1 MIKKVNIKNFGL
13 FSDFQW
19 NFTRSGKKGEVNDIF
34 FEKEKLNTMEIV
46 LWICKNMK
54 LKREQLGIA
63 GLKDKEGIT
72 KQRISISKKK
82 LKIY

>member
-1 MIKKVNIKNFGL
+1 MYFSFKNQP
-13 FSDFQW
+13 SDFIVSEILP
-19 NFTRSGKKGEVNDIF
+19 FELSGNWDFFYIF

-63 GLKDKEGIT
+63 GLKDKERIT
-72 KQRISISKKK
+72 
-82 LKIY
+82 